1 MLVRKRSSS
10 KRRGTSAVEC
20 AVVYPIAIMLIMG
33 TVVVGLGV
41 FRYQQLQ
48 SLAREGAR
56 YASVHGPAYVLAQSG
71 NTEASTSS
79 VLAHVQ
85 SLAVG
90 LSGLNCTA
98 VTYSSSTLP
107 CTVTVTLTYTWTPE
121 GMFRSQTWT
130 ASSTVVVTY

>member
-1 MLVRKRSSS
+1 MIRKHGKPR
-10 KRRGTSAVEC
+10 RRGVSAVES
-20 AVVYPIAIMLIMG
+20 AVVYPVTILLIVG
-33 TVVVGLGV
+33 TVVVGVGV

-56 YASVHGPAYVLAQSG
+56 YASVRGPDYVLATSG
-71 NTEASTSS
+71 NTEATTAT
-79 VLAHVQ
+79 VLAYVQ

-90 LSGLNCTA
+90 LNGLNCTE
-98 VTYSSSTLP
+98 VTYSSGTIP

-121 GMFRSQTWT
+121 GLFHSQTWT